1 MSSKLVEAAERG
13 SLTEVE
19 SLIAAGADLDQRDAR
34 GRTAMMAATHANRID
49 VVQALIDAGADVDLQ
64 DDRRDNVFLYAGAEG
79 RLEILRLAV
88 KAGAST
94 TLTNRY
100 GGSALIPA
108 AERGHVEVVREI
120 LTTTDVDVNHVNKLG
135 WTALLEAI
143 ILSDG
148 GPRHQEIV
156 RLLLENG
163 ADVDLADKDGVT
175 PLEHTKERG
184 YREIER
190 MLLEAG
196 AC

>member
-1 MSSKLVEAAERG
+1 MSSNLVEVADRGTLAE
-13 SLTEVE
+13 LE
-19 SLIAAGADLDQRDAR
+19 SMIAAGVDLDQRDAR
-34 GRTAMMAATHANRID
+34 GRTAMMAATHADRAD
-49 VVQALIDAGADVDLQ
+49 VVRTLIEAGADVDLQ

-108 AERGHVEVVREI
+108 AEGGHTDVVREI

-148 GPRHQEIV
+148 GPKHQGIV
-156 RLLLENG
+156 RLLLEHG
-163 ADVDLADKDGVT
+163 ADVDLADKDGIS
-175 PLEHTKERG
+175 PLEHAKQRG

-190 MLLEAG
+190 MLLAAG
-196 AC
+196 AH